1 MTASLASIA
10 SPNPL
15 PNDLIFLERGWLS
28 SNTTLLLGS
37 HPVVIDS
44 GHHSHANQLLELIQH
59 SLGTQAPDQLINT
72 HLHSDHCGGNQ
83 AIQSRWPGIDIFSPQ
98 SVFKATRSWDQN
110 TLTFE
115 ATGQHCPRFVPTNAL
130 SDGQELVLNGRTWQI
145 HNAHGHDADSF
156 VLFAPKERILL
167 SADALWENGFG
178 VLFDELNTA
187 KGFESQA
194 KTLQLIHTLK
204 PSWVLPGHGPIF
216 CDVSRALDKA
226 QARLEH
232 WQKNPSLHS
241 QHAALVLMKFHLM
254 VNEEVPITDLLSWAH
269 RVHHLKFI
277 YKSQQ
282 EHDSFESWFRQRLE
296 TLSDKK
302 ALDLKDG
309 VAYNR

>member
-1 MTASLASIA
+1 M
-10 SPNPL
+10 
-15 PNDLIFLERGWLS
+15 
-28 SNTTLLLGS
+28 LLLGS

-44 GHHSHANQLLELIQH
+44 GHHVHAKQLLELIQH
-59 SLGTQAPDQLINT
+59 SLGPQAPARLINT
-72 HLHSDHCGGNQ
+72 HLHSDHCGGNH
-83 AIQSRWPGIDIFSPQ
+83 AIQSHWPAIDIFIPD
-98 SVFKATRSWDQN
+98 SVYEATLSWDQN
-110 TLTFE
+110 TLSFQS
-115 ATGQHCPRFVPTNAL
+115 TGQSCPRFVPTTPL

-178 VLFDELNTA
+178 VLFDELNSA

-194 KTLQLIHTLK
+194 KTLQLIKTLK

-216 CDVSRALDKA
+216 CDVTKALDKA

-232 WQKNPSLHS
+232 WQKNPTHHL

-254 VNEEVPITDLLSWAH
+254 VNEKIPIRDLLSWAH
-269 RVHHLKFI
+269 RVQLLKFI
-277 YKSQQ
+277 YTTQQ
-282 EHDSFESWFRQRLE
+282 EHVSFDDWIMQRLE
-296 TLSDKK
+296 SLSDKK